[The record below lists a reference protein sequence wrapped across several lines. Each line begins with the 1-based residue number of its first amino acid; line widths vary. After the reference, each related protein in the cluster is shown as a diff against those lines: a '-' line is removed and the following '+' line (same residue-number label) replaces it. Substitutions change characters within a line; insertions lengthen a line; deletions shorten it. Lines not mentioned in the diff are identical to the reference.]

1 MRGDAPS
8 VEGID
13 PVSLLPGM
21 PEQGLHAALYRL
33 WLNKRAAVSAEGRGE
48 LPGRGAFDPLEMP
61 ELLPNLTLFDVER
74 VPLRFRIRLVGTA
87 IVAAMGKDTTGFY
100 LDQLDRIEAVE
111 RRARELV
118 ETKRPYFFS
127 DQPLSWT
134 HRDYKTYSVLGL
146 PLAADGKTV
155 DMLLYSMLFT

>member
-8 VEGID
+8 AEGID

-118 ETKRPYFFS
+118 ETKRPYFLS

-134 HRDYKTYSVLGL
+134 HRDYKT
-146 PLAADGKTV
+146 
-155 DMLLYSMLFT
+155 

>member
-8 VEGID
+8 ADEID
-13 PVSLLPGM
+13 AASLLPGM
-21 PEQGLHAALYRL
+21 PKQGLHAALYRL
-33 WLNKRAAVSAEGRGE
+33 WLKKQAGVSAECRGE
-48 LPGRGAFDPLEMP
+48 LPGRSEFDPLEMP

-74 VPLRFRIRLVGTA
+74 APLRFRIRLVGTA

-100 LDQLDRIEAVE
+100 LDQLDRIETVE

-118 ETKRPYFFS
+118 KSKTPYFLS

-146 PLAADGKTV
+146 PLAADGATV

>member
-1 MRGDAPS
+1 MHGDAPS
-8 VEGID
+8 AEGAD
-13 PVSLLPGM
+13 LASLLPGM

-33 WLNKRAAVSAEGRGE
+33 WLKKRTAVSAECRGE

-61 ELLPNLTLFDVER
+61 ELLPSLTLFDVER
-74 VPLRFRIRLVGTA
+74 EPLRFRIRLVGTA
-87 IVAAMGKDTTGFY
+87 IVAAMGKDTTGLY

-118 ETKRPYFFS
+118 DSKTPYFVS

-146 PLAADGKTV
+146 PLATDGKVV

>member
-8 VEGID
+8 ADGID
-13 PVSLLPGM
+13 AASLLPGM
-21 PEQGLHAALYRL
+21 PQQGLHTTLYRL
-33 WLNKRAAVSAEGRGE
+33 WLKKQAGVSAGCRGE
-48 LPGRGAFDPLEMP
+48 LPGRSEFDPLEMP

-74 VPLRFRIRLVGTA
+74 APLRFRIRLVGTA

-100 LDQLDRIEAVE
+100 LDQLDRIESVE

-118 ETKRPYFFS
+118 ESKTPYFLS

-134 HRDYKTYSVLGL
+134 HRDYRTYSVLGL
-146 PLAADGKTV
+146 PLAADGATI